1 MATGNQVLPGA
12 PATSEQ
18 AAAGEARP
26 MAGQRDTAQHGG
38 RAGPAAPAGGAAPHG
53 RVEDRVAARRSRP
66 SPGAGG
72 RWLVWVLR
80 IVIWTVLL
88 LIGYRGIAA
97 IVLDYP
103 GFGGSAAGAAG
114 QSRAFPVALAQAY
127 AYEFG
132 QVYLS
137 FNPATAGQRAAS
149 LATFL
154 PPGTDPQFGWNG
166 GTVSAVGGTRTV
178 QSEQVAGI
186 RVINSHRAI
195 VRLLATVSGRMVELG
210 VPVYASRGALVV
222 SGYPALLPAPDQVA
236 PPPLAAGPGDPVAK
250 MALRRMLPAFFRA
263 FASGDALQLR
273 KLTGAGGS
281 ITGLA
286 GAVSFGR
293 ISRLSVPAG
302 PGPAR
307 QVTATVVWRLGP
319 ASASAGHTGLAGH
332 GAALTMSYSM
342 TVVRHHAGWLVR
354 SITAAAKQPWPTP

>member
-12 PATSEQ
+12 PTTDEQ
-18 AAAGEARP
+18 AAAARARP
-26 MAGQRDTAQHGG
+26 MAGQRDTAEYGG
-38 RAGPAAPAGGAAPHG
+38 RAGPAAPAGDPAPHG
-53 RVEDRVAARRSRP
+53 GDEYRAAARRSSP
-66 SPGAGG
+66 WPGAGG

-80 IVIWTVLL
+80 VVLWTVLL

-103 GFGGSAAGAAG
+103 GPGGSAGPAAG
-114 QSRAFPVALAQAY
+114 HSRAFPVALAQAY

-154 PPGTDPQFGWNG
+154 PPGADPQFGWNG
-166 GTVSAVGGTRTV
+166 GTVSGVGGTRTV
-178 QSEQVAGI
+178 QSEQVAGV
-186 RVINSHRAI
+186 RVINSHRAV
-195 VRLLATVSGRMVELG
+195 VRLLARVSGRMVELG
-210 VPVYASRGALVV
+210 GPVYASRGALVV

-236 PPPLAAGPGDPVAK
+236 PPPLAAGPGDPAAK
-250 MALRRMLPAFFRA
+250 MALRRTLPAFFRA

-281 ITGLA
+281 VTGLG

-293 ISRLSVPAG
+293 ISALSVPAG

-319 ASASAGHTGLAGH
+319 ASTPGGQTGLAGH
-332 GAALTMSYSM
+332 GDTLTASYSM

-354 SITAAAKQPWPTP
+354 SITAAAQQPWPTP